1 MRVIMPARAGSG
13 PVDSHWR
20 GGLPGVFAGSGIQPS
35 PGQSMRY
42 RDVYSKSALAQ
53 YQKIN
58 AQTGV
63 VDADPHRLI
72 QLLLEGAIDR
82 IAQAKGALA
91 CGDTEAVGVAVGK
104 ALGIIGGLQ
113 GCLDK
118 EAGGEIAADLDRLYD
133 YMTLRLMDVHRE
145 KSVQPL
151 DEVGA
156 LLGTI
161 RSGWEGIRGQVA
173 AP

>member
-1 MRVIMPARAGSG
+1 
-13 PVDSHWR
+13 
-20 GGLPGVFAGSGIQPS
+20 
-35 PGQSMRY
+35 MRY
-42 RDVYSKSALAQ
+42 QHVYSKSALAQ

-72 QLLLEGAIDR
+72 QLLLDGAIDR

-91 CGDTEAVGVAVGK
+91 CGDTEAVGVALGK
-104 ALGIIGGLQ
+104 ALGIISGLQ
-113 GCLDK
+113 GSLDK
-118 EAGGEIAADLDRLYD
+118 EAGGEIAANLDRLYD

-161 RSGWEGIRGQVA
+161 RAGWEDIRGQVV